1 MFERFSRVAGGELLP
16 DFRVSEGIACVPA
29 LSSPG
34 EALAREHERLL
45 SGFDDAVSRSD
56 SGEIFSEKPRSLL
69 DLKAEIAHRSFGS
82 CSLCEVY
89 CNVDRK
95 KEKGVCGA
103 GAARIAKVHKSVQEE
118 SFLSPSASVLFS
130 GCNFRCAFCNA
141 WDISQFPEHGGMMG
155 AGELAMKIKGFH
167 GIRSL
172 FLSGGEPVPDI
183 PFILELL
190 LRLETDLPVVLNSN
204 FYASPVAMDLLS
216 GVVDI
221 YAADFKFGNDAC
233 AQRLARVVGYLE
245 PVAKNISLIPEE
257 RLLVRHLA
265 LPGHF
270 ECCTK
275 KVLDWIAKNKPNAGV
290 NLMGG
295 YAPSY
300 KSLLHA
306 DIANKLPL
314 PDFKKA
320 QDYARGLGLKLVS

>member
-1 MFERFSRVAGGELLP
+1 MVTRGDALP
-16 DFRVSEGIACVPA
+16 EFRLSKGIPCEPA
-29 LSSPG
+29 LSG
-34 EALAREHERLL
+34 EKDLLLAEHKRLL
-45 SGFDDAVSRSD
+45 SGFDDAVRRSD
-56 SGEIFSEKPRSLL
+56 SGQVFAEAPRSLL
-69 DLKAEIAHRSFGS
+69 DLKVEIAHRVFGS
-82 CSLCEVY
+82 CSLCEAY
-89 CNVDRK
+89 CGVDRET
-95 KEKGVCGA
+95 EKGVCGV
-103 GAARIAKVHKSVQEE
+103 GAARIAKVHKSMEEE

-141 WDISQFPEHGGMMG
+141 WDISQFPGHGERMD
-155 AGELAMKIKGFH
+155 AKELAKRIKGLH

-190 LRLETDLPVVLNSN
+190 LHLERDLPVVLNSN

-216 GVVDI
+216 GVIDI

-233 AQRLARVVGYLE
+233 AQKLARVVGYLE
-245 PVAKNISLIPEE
+245 PVTKNILSIPEE

-275 KVLDWIAKNKPNAGV
+275 KVLDWVAKNKPGAGV
-290 NLMGG
+290 NLMDD

-300 KSLLHA
+300 KSLLHLE
-306 DIANKLPL
+306 IANKLPL